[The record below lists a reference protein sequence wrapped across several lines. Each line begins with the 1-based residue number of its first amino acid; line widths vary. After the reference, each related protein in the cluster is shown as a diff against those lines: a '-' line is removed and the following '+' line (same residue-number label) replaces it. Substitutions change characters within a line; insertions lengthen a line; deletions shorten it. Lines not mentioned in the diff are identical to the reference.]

1 MHTLILIKHSK
12 PEIKADVPA
21 KLWNLSTEGRER
33 ATNLAKALARYSP
46 QTIVSSDE
54 PKAIQTAQIVA
65 DIHHIP
71 HHVAQNLHEHDRSN
85 VLANDGQAQFEAK
98 VAAFFDQPDELVY
111 GLETATT
118 ALSRFSQALDE
129 TISRFPVDTLAVVT
143 HGTVITL
150 YVAKACGIDPF
161 PFWKSLQLPSYVV
174 LSMPTKRLVEVV
186 PSIEHGG

>member
-1 MHTLILIKHSK
+1 MHTLILIKHSN

-21 KLWNLSTEGRER
+21 KFWDLSTEGRER
-33 ATNLAKALARYSP
+33 AANLAEKLAKYAP

-65 DIHHIP
+65 DVQRIP

-85 VLANDGQAQFEAK
+85 ILANDGQSQFEAK
-98 VAAFFDQPDELVY
+98 VASFFERPDDLVY

-118 ALSRFSQALDE
+118 ALSRFSLALDE
-129 TISRFPVDTLAVVT
+129 VIDRFPVDTLAVVA

-150 YVAKACGIDPF
+150 YVAEACVIDPF

-174 LSMPTKRLVEVV
+174 LSMPTKRLVEAV
-186 PSIEHGG
+186 PSIEHDS

>member
-21 KLWNLSTEGRER
+21 KFWDLSTEGRER
-33 ATNLAKALARYSP
+33 AARLAERLTKYAP
-46 QTIVSSDE
+46 QRIMSSDE

-71 HHVAQNLHEHDRSN
+71 HHVGQNLHEHDRSN
-85 VLANDGQAQFEAK
+85 VLANDGQAQFETK
-98 VAAFFDQPDELVY
+98 VASFFDHPDDLVY
-111 GLETATT
+111 GRETAAA

-129 TISRFPVDTLAVVT
+129 TINRYPVDTLAVVA

-150 YVAKACGIDPF
+150 NIIWNRVKWRNAKIRRPKTQTERTADGHWLEARRI
-161 PFWKSLQLPSYVV
+161 
-174 LSMPTKRLVEVV
+174 
-186 PSIEHGG
+186 